1 MEKPR
6 NPLNYLTSSV
16 ITELLVAVQEC
27 PLCGKRYVPTPKSM
41 DVCIKCMHSKP
52 SEHKTKV

>member
-1 MEKPR
+1 MEKPK

-27 PLCGKRYVPTPKSM
+27 PLCGKRYVPTPKSKDM
-41 DVCIKCMHSKP
+41 CIKCMFAKP
-52 SEHKTKV
+52 SSDKTKV